1 MSKVLICFL
10 LQLVLF
16 VPFYLI
22 WRNDCKEIGKNNLA
36 VSLEERFMY
45 WLMLCPIWLMGL
57 IT

>member
-1 MSKVLICFL
+1 MSEVLICFL

-22 WRNDCKEIGKNNLA
+22 WRNDCKKIGKNNLA
-36 VSLEERFMY
+36 VSLEAIVRY
-45 WLMLCPIWLMGL
+45 WLMLFPIWLMGL